1 MDDAGLRAY
10 LAEIPVPSFPDP
22 AWVTPRPL
30 ADATVGIVTTAGVH
44 RAGVHRGGDE
54 RFALGD
60 TTFRVFERDARDL
73 ALGHRS
79 PSFDRIGFAV
89 DINVVAPVDRL
100 AELAADG
107 TVGSVAPRHVS
118 FVGSQPDDLA
128 VVRYETGPQAATLLR
143 DDGVDVVLLTPLG
156 PMCTRTVCVLAHVL
170 EAHGIA
176 TVALVSV
183 ERLAERMR
191 PPRALYCEFPLG
203 RPLGRPEDVQYQHD
217 VLRAAFALLTAPAGP
232 VLTTW
237 PEAIRRDARP
247 LACALPEST
256 DRTVPAAVAE
266 VRGLRSAYDTY
277 RRTHGRT
284 SVGLGV
290 EPDGVEADGVE
301 AAAAGFVRISGG
313 TPWREAGL
321 PANPVACALDLRTYY
336 EESALALIDGVPR
349 AGAAEAWFYGATATG
364 AALRAARDRMREA
377 DAPFPLWYY
386 LVTGEPD

>member
-1 MDDAGLRAY
+1 MDDAGLRAH
-10 LAEIPVPSFPDP
+10 LSEIPVPSFPDP

-30 ADATVGIVTTAGVH
+30 ADATVAIVTTAGVQ
-44 RAGVHRGGDE
+44 RAGVHRAEDAP
-54 RFALGD
+54 FALGD

-79 PSFDRIGFAV
+79 PSFDRIGFAA

-107 TVGSVAPRHVS
+107 TIAAVAPRHVS
-118 FVGSQPDDLA
+118 FVGSQPDDVA
-128 VVRYETGPQAATLLR
+128 VLRYETGPQAAAMLR
-143 DDGVDVVLLTPLG
+143 DDGVDVVVLIPLG

-203 RPLGRPEDVQYQHD
+203 RPLGRPADAQYQHE
-217 VLRAAFALLTAPAGP
+217 VMRAAFGLLGAPAGP
-232 VLTTW
+232 VLTAW
-237 PEAIRRDARP
+237 PEAIECDRRP
-247 LACALPEST
+247 LACALPEWT
-256 DRTVPAAVAE
+256 DRAVPAAVAE
-266 VRGLRSAYDTY
+266 VRGLRFAYDTY

-290 EPDGVEADGVE
+290 APDGVD
-301 AAAAGFVRISGG
+301 AAAAGFVRIADG

-321 PANPVACALDLRTYY
+321 AANPVACALDLRSYY
-336 EESALALIDGVPR
+336 EEAALALVDGVPG
-349 AGAAEAWFYGATATG
+349 AGAAEAWFYGTTATG